1 MMTDEE
7 PDDKIIRERQFRRS
21 TGIDIIDLNHN
32 SSEEEG
38 EVSPPED
45 EALGDVF
52 DPFIDKGGS
61 APGAVRSDGTVQS
74 EPERDIVTNLAIDG
88 ESRVNWI
95 LMASMVVVYSAIS
108 IQIGR
113 TFDPALGTLALL
125 LLASI
130 GFVLGEYWVPK
141 EGMTLLGV
149 TWVIISMKVLYGL
162 AIELRQWGII
172 DSDLLLGISL
182 LVLVGLNI
190 YVSYRHDQDAIAAQ
204 STLVLLAIGST
215 AGTEFGETGVAAMI
229 LLATILVHG
238 LALNRNSGNLASLGI
253 ASSNLWIGMH
263 ALTSGFEI
271 GQLRV
276 LSLDSPLLLFMLLM
290 TVTALNAVMAARFA
304 REENWFSKGF
314 ETVGLGKP
322 GLWGVSTS
330 LGMVGAILAVA
341 SNRDDVG
348 YALGMITF
356 LGGAFGG
363 SYLVVR
369 GVGTR
374 RVALPLVSSGLL
386 LSLLLLGGD
395 GVRDSLGISSYQVFT
410 VLGALVTGAVVL
422 RLSLIHI

>member
-190 YVSYRHDQDAIAAQ
+190 YVSYRHDQDAIC
-204 STLVLLAIGST
+204 LLY
-215 AGTEFGETGVAAMI
+215 
-229 LLATILVHG
+229 
-238 LALNRNSGNLASLGI
+238 
-253 ASSNLWIGMH
+253 
-263 ALTSGFEI
+263 TSP
-271 GQLRV
+271 
-276 LSLDSPLLLFMLLM
+276 SP
-290 TVTALNAVMAARFA
+290 
-304 REENWFSKGF
+304 
-314 ETVGLGKP
+314 
-322 GLWGVSTS
+322 
-330 LGMVGAILAVA
+330 
-341 SNRDDVG
+341 RD
-348 YALGMITF
+348 
-356 LGGAFGG
+356 
-363 SYLVVR
+363 R
-369 GVGTR
+369 G
-374 RVALPLVSSGLL
+374 
-386 LSLLLLGGD
+386 
-395 GVRDSLGISSYQVFT
+395 
-410 VLGALVTGAVVL
+410 
-422 RLSLIHI
+422 